1 MRLDWGMIRGATL
14 RGSGTF
20 DARGRMPKGGAG
32 ERSIVAT
39 GVGMAVLS
47 SDSAAAQMT
56 FALAPDQY
64 GIGWVSI
71 SLGLLLA
78 TTATAA
84 LYARQ
89 RSRASMTE
97 SVLRKI
103 IADLRARVDRAEA
116 LTNSEPQIVVT
127 FGAPG
132 EEPEISGALP
142 AGMSIPTGRGVLD
155 IERWLSSE
163 AADQVEDKLAALLDR
178 GESFETLIVTR
189 KGEHVTVEGRAAGGR
204 AVMRVKSLSGEKLA
218 LAELKTRHE
227 EMQRELKR
235 FQILLDRLPQPAWL
249 RDGEGKIA
257 WSNTAYAE
265 TIDRQSGAIAI
276 GPDILEE
283 PARRKAAQATS
294 SGMAYHER
302 TPVVTHGERRVFD
315 VFEAPHEGGS
325 AGMAV
330 DMTELE
336 SLRTELVRRIES
348 HRKTLDELATGVAIF
363 AQNQRLV
370 FYNQAFRQLWKLDA
384 VFLSHEPTDGAI
396 LDRLRADEALPE
408 PPDFRAWKLQLLEA
422 YRSVEP
428 REHWWHLPD
437 GRTLRVVQTPNPE
450 GGVTYLFDDVSERIN
465 LESRYNALTRVQRE
479 TLDHLRDAV
488 AVFGSDG
495 RLKLH
500 NPNFARMWRLPQ
512 DELAADPHASRVFD
526 LCRTLHQPD
535 EPWDLLRTAVTAI
548 PESRKPVYGRIERQD
563 GTTIDISTVPLP
575 DGATLV
581 TFSDVTAAT
590 SMERALTE
598 RNEALEA
605 AGLLKSNFVKHVSYE
620 LRAPLTNVI
629 GFAQL
634 LADPSMGQLNERQR
648 EYAGHILDSSAG
660 LYAII
665 NDILDLTT
673 IDAGTMELE
682 LSNVDIR
689 STVEAAVEGIS
700 GRFTDTIRL
709 DIRVPADIGSFI
721 ADEKRVRQVLLNLL
735 SNAIGFSPEDQP
747 VRLEVECRDGKVFFR
762 VTDQGRGIEPEQMDK
777 VFERFESRT
786 EGSRHRGVGL
796 GLSIVRSFV
805 ELHGGWVEIDSTP
818 GKGTTVTCI
827 FPTGGSGPSRGTAI

>member
-1 MRLDWGMIRGATL
+1 MA
-14 RGSGTF
+14 
-20 DARGRMPKGGAG
+20 KGCAG

-39 GVGMAVLS
+39 GVGLTLLS
-47 SDSAAAQMT
+47 SDSAAAQIST
-56 FALAPDQY
+56 FALQPEQY
-64 GIGWVSI
+64 GIGWVAI

-89 RSRASMTE
+89 RSRATMTE

-103 IADLRARVDRAEA
+103 ISDLRARVDRAEA
-116 LTNSEPQIVVT
+116 LTASEQQIVVT

-142 AGMSIPTGRGVLD
+142 AGMSVPTGRSVLD
-155 IERWLSSE
+155 LERWLTHD
-163 AADQVEDKLAALLDR
+163 AADQVEDRLAALLDR
-178 GESFETLIVTR
+178 GEGFETLIVTR
-189 KGEHVTVEGRAAGGR
+189 KSEHVTVEGRAAGGR
-204 AVMRVKSLSGEKLA
+204 AVMRIKSLSGEKLA

-227 EMQRELKR
+227 EMQRELTR

-257 WSNTAYAE
+257 WSNTAYAA
-265 TIDRQSGAIAI
+265 TIDAQTGAVAI

-283 PARRKAAQATS
+283 PARRKAAMATS
-294 SGMAYHER
+294 SGKAFHER

-325 AGMAV
+325 AGMAF
-330 DMTELE
+330 DMTEFE
-336 SLRTELVRRIES
+336 SLRAELVRRTES

-370 FYNQAFRQLWKLDA
+370 FYNQAFRQLWKLDPA
-384 VFLSHEPTDGAI
+384 FLAHEPTDSAI
-396 LDRLRADEALPE
+396 LDRLRADELLPE

-422 YRSVEP
+422 YRIVEP

-479 TLDHLRDAV
+479 TFDHLRDAV

-500 NPNFARMWRLPQ
+500 NPNFAQMWRLSPE
-512 DELAADPHASRVFD
+512 ELANEPHAVRVFD
-526 LCRTLHQPD
+526 QCRILHEPE
-535 EPWDLLRTAVTAI
+535 EPWDMLRTAVTAI
-548 PESRKPVYGRIERQD
+548 PESRKPVYGRIERRD
-563 GTTIDISTVPLP
+563 GMTIDIATVPLP

-634 LADPSMGQLNERQR
+634 LADPSTGSLNDRQR
-648 EYAGHILDSSAG
+648 DYAGQSLDSSAG

-673 IDAGTMELE
+673 IDAGTMELD

-689 STVEAAVEGIS
+689 TAVDAAVEGMS
-700 GRFTDTIRL
+700 GRLANGVTL
-709 DIRVPADIGSFI
+709 DIKVPAGIGSFI
-721 ADEKRVRQVLLNLL
+721 ADEKRVRQVLFNLL
-735 SNAIGFSPEDQP
+735 SNAIGFSPEDRP
-747 VRLEVECRDGKVFFR
+747 VRLSAERTDGKIFFR
-762 VTDQGRGIEPEQMDK
+762 VTDQGRGIEPEHMSK

-818 GKGTTVTCI
+818 GEGTTVTCI
-827 FPTGGSGPSRGTAI
+827 FPTGGSGPRSGAAI

>member
-1 MRLDWGMIRGATL
+1 
-14 RGSGTF
+14 
-20 DARGRMPKGGAG
+20 MPKGCAG
-32 ERSIVAT
+32 ERGIVAM
-39 GVGMAVLS
+39 GVGLTVLS
-47 SDSAAAQMT
+47 SDSAHAQLSL
-56 FALAPDQY
+56 ALAPEQY
-64 GIGWVSI
+64 GLGWVAI

-78 TTATAA
+78 TTATSV

-89 RSRASMTE
+89 RARAGMTE

-103 IADLRARVDRAEA
+103 IADLRKRVDRAEA
-116 LTNSEPQIVVT
+116 LTASEPQILIT

-132 EEPEISGALP
+132 EEPDVSGALP
-142 AGMSIPTGRGVLD
+142 VGMSVPAGRNALFFD
-155 IERWLSSE
+155 RWMAPE
-163 AADQVEDKLAALLDR
+163 AANSVEDRLAALLQR
-178 GESFETLIVTR
+178 GESFEIEIVSR
-189 KGEHVTVEGRAAGGR
+189 KSEHVRMEGRVAGGR
-204 AVMRVKSLSGEKLA
+204 AVMRIKSLSGETLA
-218 LAELKTRHE
+218 LAELKARHE
-227 EMQRELKR
+227 EMQRELMR
-235 FQILLDRLPQPAWL
+235 FQVLLDRLPQPAWL

-265 TIDRQSGAIAI
+265 TVDRQTGAVSV

-283 PARRKAAQATS
+283 PARRRAAQACS
-294 SGMAYHER
+294 SGLAYNER

-336 SLRTELVRRIES
+336 SLRAELVRRVES

-363 AQNQRLV
+363 AQNGRLV
-370 FYNQAFRQLWKLDA
+370 FYNQAFRQLWQLDTA
-384 VFLSHEPTDGAI
+384 FLAQEPTDSAI
-396 LDRLRADEALPE
+396 LDRLRADEELPE
-408 PPDFRAWKLQLLEA
+408 PTDFRAWKAHLQEA

-500 NPNFARMWRLPQ
+500 NPAFAKMWRLPPG
-512 DELAADPHASRVFD
+512 ELDTEPHAVRVFD
-526 LCRTLHQPD
+526 LCRALHKD
-535 EPWDLLRTAVTAI
+535 EEPWDMLRTAVTAI
-548 PESRKPVYGRIERQD
+548 PESRKPVFGRIERAD
-563 GTTIDISTVPLP
+563 HSTIDIATVPLP

-581 TFSDVTAAT
+581 TFSDVTAAI
-590 SMERALTE
+590 SVERALTE
-598 RNEALEA
+598 RNDALET

-634 LADPSMGQLNERQR
+634 LADPNMGQLNDRQR

-682 LSNVDIR
+682 LAKVDIR
-689 STVEAAVEGIS
+689 AAVDAAVEGMR
-700 GRFTDTIRL
+700 GRLADT
-709 DIRVPADIGSFI
+709 
-721 ADEKRVRQVLLNLL
+721 
-735 SNAIGFSPEDQP
+735 
-747 VRLEVECRDGKVFFR
+747 
-762 VTDQGRGIEPEQMDK
+762 GI
-777 VFERFESRT
+777 T
-786 EGSRHRGVGL
+786 
-796 GLSIVRSFV
+796 
-805 ELHGGWVEIDSTP
+805 STL
-818 GKGTTVTCI
+818 
-827 FPTGGSGPSRGTAI
+827 R

>member
-1 MRLDWGMIRGATL
+1 M
-14 RGSGTF
+14 S
-20 DARGRMPKGGAG
+20 
-32 ERSIVAT
+32 
-39 GVGMAVLS
+39 
-47 SDSAAAQMT
+47 
-56 FALAPDQY
+56 FALQPEQF
-64 GIGWVSI
+64 GVSWVAV

-84 LYARQ
+84 LYARHRA
-89 RSRASMTE
+89 RSSMTE

-103 IADLRARVDRAEA
+103 ISDLRARVDRAEA
-116 LTNSEPQIVVT
+116 LSASETQIVVT

-132 EEPEISGALP
+132 EEPEISGGLP
-142 AGMSIPTGRGVLD
+142 PGMSIPSGRGVLD
-155 IERWLSSE
+155 MERWLMSDV
-163 AADQVEDKLAALLDR
+163 ANQVEDRLASLLDR
-178 GESFETLIVTR
+178 GEGFESLVVTR

-218 LAELKTRHE
+218 LAELRTRHE

-235 FQILLDRLPQPAWL
+235 FQVLLDRLPQPAWL

-265 TIDRQSGAIAI
+265 TIDKQTGAISI

-283 PARRKAAQATS
+283 TARRKANQATS
-294 SGMAYHER
+294 SGMSFHER

-336 SLRTELVRRIES
+336 ALRAELTRRTES

-370 FYNQAFRQLWKLDA
+370 FYNQAFRQLWTLDPA
-384 VFLSHEPTDGAI
+384 FLSHEPTDSAI

-465 LESRYNALTRVQRE
+465 LESRFNALTRVQRE

-488 AVFGSDG
+488 AVFSSDG
-495 RLKLH
+495 KLKLH
-500 NPNFARMWRLPQ
+500 NPAFAHMWRLAE
-512 DELAADPHASRVFD
+512 DELVTEPHAARVFE
-526 LCRTLHQPD
+526 LCRKLHQPV
-535 EPWDLLRTAVTAI
+535 EPWDMLRTAVTAI
-548 PESRKPVYGRIERQD
+548 PETRKPVYGRIERAG
-563 GTTIDISTVPLP
+563 GTTIDIGTVPLP

-581 TFSDVTAAT
+581 TFSDVTAAI
-590 SMERALTE
+590 SVERVLTE
-598 RNEALEA
+598 RNDALEA

-634 LADPSMGQLNERQR
+634 LADPSLGQLNDRQR

-673 IDAGTMELE
+673 IDAGTMDLD
-682 LSNVDIR
+682 LSDVDIR
-689 STVEAAVEGIS
+689 TAVDAAVEGIS
-700 GRFTDTIRL
+700 GRLADTGITL
-709 DIRVPADIGSFI
+709 DIKVPQNIGSFI
-721 ADEKRVRQVLLNLL
+721 ADEKRVRQVLFNLL
-735 SNAIGFSPEDQP
+735 SNAIGFSPEDRP
-747 VRLEVECRDGKVFFR
+747 VRLEAERADGKVFFR
-762 VTDQGRGIEPEQMDK
+762 VTDQGRGIDPQQMDR

-805 ELHGGWVEIDSTP
+805 ELHGGRVTIDSTP
-818 GKGTTVTCI
+818 GQGTSVTCI
-827 FPTGGSGPSRGTAI
+827 FPTGGSGPHGGAAI

>member
-1 MRLDWGMIRGATL
+1 MA
-14 RGSGTF
+14 
-20 DARGRMPKGGAG
+20 KGG

-39 GVGMAVLS
+39 GVGLAVLS
-47 SDSAAAQMT
+47 SDTAAAQMT
-56 FALAPDQY
+56 FALEPQQY
-64 GIGWVSI
+64 GIGWVAV

-84 LYARQ
+84 LYARH
-89 RSRASMTE
+89 RARASMTE

-103 IADLRARVDRAEA
+103 ISDLRARVDRAEA
-116 LTNSEPQIVVT
+116 LTASESQIVVT

-132 EEPEISGALP
+132 EEPEISGGLP
-142 AGMSIPTGRGVLD
+142 AGMSVPTGRSVLD
-155 IERWLSSE
+155 MERWLTHD
-163 AADQVEDKLAALLDR
+163 AADQVEDRLAALLDR
-178 GESFETLIVTR
+178 GEGFECLIVTR
-189 KGEHVTVEGRAAGGR
+189 KGEHVTIEGRAAGGR
-204 AVMRVKSLSGEKLA
+204 AVMRIKSLSGEKLA
-218 LAELKTRHE
+218 LAELRTRHE

-257 WSNTAYAE
+257 WSNTAYAA
-265 TIDRQSGAIAI
+265 TVDASGAVAI

-283 PARRKAAQATS
+283 PARRKAAMATS
-294 SGMAYHER
+294 NGKAFHER

-325 AGMAV
+325 AGMAF

-336 SLRTELVRRIES
+336 SLRNELIRRVES

-370 FYNQAFRQLWKLDA
+370 FYNQAFRQLWKLDPA
-384 VFLSHEPTDGAI
+384 FLAHEPTDGAI
-396 LDRLRADEALPE
+396 LDRLRADELLPE

-500 NPNFARMWRLPQ
+500 NPNFAHMWRLSP
-512 DELAADPHASRVFD
+512 DELAAEPHATRVFD
-526 LCRTLHQPD
+526 LCRVLHQPD
-535 EPWDLLRTAVTAI
+535 EPWDMLRTAVTAI
-548 PESRKPVYGRIERQD
+548 PESRKPVYGRIERRD
-563 GTTIDISTVPLP
+563 GVTIDISTVPLP

-581 TFSDVTAAT
+581 TFSDVTAAI

-634 LADPSMGQLNERQR
+634 LADPSTGTLNDRQR
-648 EYAGHILDSSAG
+648 EYAGHVLDSSAG

-682 LSNVDIR
+682 LSNVDVR
-689 STVEAAVEGIS
+689 TAVDAAVEGIS
-700 GRFTDTIRL
+700 GRLAAGQTL
-709 DIRVPADIGSFI
+709 DIQIPSGIGSFL
-721 ADEKRVRQVLLNLL
+721 ADEKRVRQVLFNLL
-735 SNAIGFSPEDQP
+735 SNAIGFSPEDRP
-747 VRLEVECRDGKVFFR
+747 IRLSAERADGKIFFR
-762 VTDQGRGIEPEQMDK
+762 VTDQGRGMDAEQVAK
-777 VFERFESRT
+777 VFDRFESRT

-827 FPTGGSGPSRGTAI
+827 FPTGGSGPRNGAAI